1 MCDRN
6 AYSKSSAHRQI
17 GAKMKYC
24 RKEPPHDLVEAV
36 QVRDTNIREIRA
48 LAKDK
53 LVNYGI
59 DRLGRWVEISTGPK
73 GKTDQAGLG
82 EFIVRDGDTVSRHSF
97 VWFNSMYEHVED
109 PA

>member
-1 MCDRN
+1 
-6 AYSKSSAHRQI
+6 
-17 GAKMKYC
+17 MKYQ
-24 RKEPPHDLVEAV
+24 RKEPPHDTVEAV

-59 DRLGRWVEISTGPK
+59 DRMGRWVEINTGLK

-97 VWFNSMYEHVED
+97 VWFNSMYEPVD
-109 PA
+109 GPA